1 MWIICVQ
8 SNKKLFL
15 QASEELEDRQSLAV
29 MAASGQDEVT
39 GPDGETFIEKYTR
52 GKWDTYT
59 SMYFSFCL
67 HFFLSCLFTIFLFTF
82 FAGVS
87 AVETI
92 LTLDRLRQSVAIKEL
107 INAKSKH
114 LLPIGGQNNASN
126 NNNPFMRKTVSVP
139 NMSCVSIEITK
150 MCKISMKKFRENSLK
165 IYLVELCE
173 TSPQISNFKGIIF
186 FIIFFWWIKLNTVS
200 FSSSLSAKTFF
211 CTKKCILTLC
221 QNYFGY
227 LLFGNK

>member
-1 MWIICVQ
+1 MEKHLLKNTRVVSEIHTPLCIFHFVYII
-8 SNKKLFL
+8 FL
-15 QASEELEDRQSLAV
+15 
-29 MAASGQDEVT
+29 
-39 GPDGETFIEKYTR
+39 
-52 GKWDTYT
+52 
-59 SMYFSFCL
+59 C
-67 HFFLSCLFTIFLFTF
+67 CLFVYYIFLFTF

-114 LLPIGGQNNASN
+114 LLPMGGQNNASN

-165 IYLVELCE
+165 IYLLELC
-173 TSPQISNFKGIIF
+173 GIPSD
-186 FIIFFWWIKLNTVS
+186 V
-200 FSSSLSAKTFF
+200 
-211 CTKKCILTLC
+211 
-221 QNYFGY
+221 
-227 LLFGNK
+227 

>member
-59 SMYFSFCL
+59 SMYFSFWL

-114 LLPIGGQNNASN
+114 LLPMGGQNNASN

-150 MCKISMKKFRENSLK
+150 MCKISMKKIPWKQFKN
-165 IYLVELCE
+165 
-173 TSPQISNFKGIIF
+173 ISG
-186 FIIFFWWIKLNTVS
+186 WIMRN
-200 FSSSLSAKTFF
+200 FSSD
-211 CTKKCILTLC
+211 I
-221 QNYFGY
+221 
-227 LLFGNK
+227 